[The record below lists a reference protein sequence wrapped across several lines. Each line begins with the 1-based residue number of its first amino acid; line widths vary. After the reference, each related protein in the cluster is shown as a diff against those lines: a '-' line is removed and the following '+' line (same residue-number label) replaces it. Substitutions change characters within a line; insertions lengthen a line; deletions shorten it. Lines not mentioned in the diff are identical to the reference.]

1 MIGRLVKGIAS
12 VSKMSVGLV
21 LVLTA
26 TSNVCFAD
34 GAPPAP
40 EIDAGSLASAVTLLV
55 GGAFMLTDRIRRK

>member
-1 MIGRLVKGIAS
+1 MIVRLVKGIAS
-12 VSKMSVGLV
+12 LSKMTAGLL

-26 TSNVCFAD
+26 TSGVCLAD

-55 GGAFMLTDRIRRK
+55 GGAFMLTDRIRRT